1 MTNRDALI
9 LLCSQLSMGHK
20 HKPFTH
26 KKISQLIVK
35 MESLGLQ
42 LKDLANRSIEDLFNI
57 FYPNQGYDEKGQEM
71 VEQIYTLLSREG
83 SMAFAM
89 MELRKWGIDILTKID
104 DEYPQ
109 VFLKE
114 LGVHAPSLFYYSG
127 NLQLFKEKFIGFT
140 GSRLKKLKAEDE
152 LITKAWAQQALD
164 HGYGIVSGGA
174 TGIDT
179 FSTQVAIK
187 GQKLFI
193 EWLSDSLIKR
203 LQITAI
209 SLALQNKNGLL
220 ISEAIPS
227 ASFNVGMAMARN
239 KYIYLSAE
247 KVIAVKAEYTLK
259 GKEKSGGTWNGA
271 IENLRSNYKKLYV
284 VNVPDCLGNR
294 ELIELG
300 ATAIPLYPNKDDI
313 AFLSLKKPLATI
325 KKEPQ
330 YPESEILTII
340 QAINSSYGIKLTKKE
355 QAGLEE
361 FQAKIQ
367 PTSSLEALKLQID
380 PKLFK
385 KIYEFSV
392 KIYTQEI
399 HIPTSIF

>member
-1 MTNRDALI
+1 M
-9 LLCSQLSMGHK
+9 
-20 HKPFTH
+20 
-26 KKISQLIVK
+26 
-35 MESLGLQ
+35 
-42 LKDLANRSIEDLFNI
+42 
-57 FYPNQGYDEKGQEM
+57 
-71 VEQIYTLLSREG
+71 
-83 SMAFAM
+83 
-89 MELRKWGIDILTKID
+89 
-104 DEYPQ
+104 
-109 VFLKE
+109 
-114 LGVHAPSLFYYSG
+114 
-127 NLQLFKEKFIGFT
+127 
-140 GSRLKKLKAEDE
+140 
-152 LITKAWAQQALD
+152 
-164 HGYGIVSGGA
+164 
-174 TGIDT
+174 
-179 FSTQVAIK
+179 
-187 GQKLFI
+187 
-193 EWLSDSLIKR
+193 
-203 LQITAI
+203 
-209 SLALQNKNGLL
+209 
-220 ISEAIPS
+220 
-227 ASFNVGMAMARN
+227 
-239 KYIYLSAE
+239 SAE

-300 ATAIPLYPNKDDI
+300 PTAIPLYPNKDDI